1 MSDIRESVEEMTAA
15 SAPNG
20 QSADGSVEK
29 VASAPVRVGT
39 LDEIRS
45 QEVMTASGNGRVAA
59 VFHHEGRVYAVDN
72 RCPHM
77 GFPLSRGSCKDGIL
91 TCEWHYARFDLAT
104 GGAFD
109 LWAGDVDT
117 YPVEVRNGDV
127 WIDLGGALTKSRY
140 AGRWRNRLRE
150 GLEQNLRLD
159 CAKAVLGL
167 LSANPSDAARD
178 IVSTSAAYGLTRG
191 SRRNSSGWGD
201 GLTILTAMANM
212 QPYLTESDR
221 SLALYHGVRS
231 VAEDAAGQMPRI
243 DLTPLPVDDAPFSR
257 LREWFREFIEVRS
270 DEAADR
276 VLRTAISRGVDAAQL
291 IDLVGSAATDH
302 YYRDFSHVMDT
313 LAKTVELLD
322 LIGWGR
328 SAEVLPTLVNQLARS
343 TREEEGNSW
352 RHPEDLV
359 GMVEAA
365 TAGLADAVDVAAP
378 DGGWDGSILT
388 GLLGDDPA
396 AGIDAVVKA
405 FQDGASLADVA
416 QALAYASIVRIARF
430 PTSNEFGDWDTAL
443 HHFTYCASLA
453 QVARRAPSA
462 ELARGVLHGAML
474 VYQARFL
481 NVPAARLPSDR
492 QLDRM
497 PSGPRQLLEDLSQCF
512 ERQGAVDEAGAVVY
526 RHLTLGHDPK
536 ELIREL
542 GNAVLRED
550 PGFHDFQML
559 EEGVR
564 LWQDL
569 TDAGKTQ
576 ESRQCLV
583 AVARWQAAHSPTR
596 RATTQT
602 YDIALRLHRGEAIYE
617 SAAYAEE
624 AAEAP
629 A

>member
-1 MSDIRESVEEMTAA
+1 MTAS

-20 QSADGSVEK
+20 HSANDSVEK
-29 VASAPVRVGT
+29 AASIPVRVGT
-39 LDEIRS
+39 LEEVRS
-45 QEVMTASGNGRVAA
+45 KGVVTASGNGKVAA

-109 LWAGDVDT
+109 LWAGDLDV
-117 YPVEVRNGDV
+117 YPVEVRDGEV

-140 AGRWRNRLRE
+140 AERWRNRLRD

-159 CAKAVLGL
+159 CAKSVLGL
-167 LSANPSDAARD
+167 LSAGSSEAARD
-178 IVSTSAAYGLTRG
+178 VVSTSAAYGLTRG

-212 QPYLTESDR
+212 QPYLAGSDR

-231 VAEDAAGQMPRI
+231 VAEDTAGQMPRI
-243 DLTPLPVDDAPFSR
+243 DLTPLPLDKAPFSR

-276 VLRTAISRGVDAAQL
+276 VLRTAISRGVDSAQL
-291 IDLVGSAATDH
+291 IDLLGSAATDH

-322 LIGWGR
+322 LIGWSR
-328 SAEVLPTLVNQLARS
+328 SAEVLPTMVNQLARS

-352 RHPEDLV
+352 RHPDDLV
-359 GMVEAA
+359 GLVEAVA
-365 TAGLADAVDVAAP
+365 VDLADAVDVAAP
-378 DGGWDGSILT
+378 DGGWDGPILT

-396 AGIDAVVKA
+396 AGIDAVMKA
-405 FQDGASLADVA
+405 FRDGASLGDVA
-416 QALAYASIVRIARF
+416 QALAYASIIRIARF

-474 VYQARFL
+474 VYQSRFL
-481 NVPAARLPSDR
+481 NVPAARLPSGK

-497 PSGPRQLLEDLSQCF
+497 TSGPEQLLEDLSQCF
-512 ERQGAVDEAGAVVY
+512 ERHSDVDESGAIVY
-526 RHLTLGHDPK
+526 RYLALGHDPK
-536 ELIREL
+536 ALIRGL
-542 GNAVLRED
+542 SNAVLCED
-550 PGFHDFQML
+550 AGFHDFQML

-569 TDAGKTQ
+569 TDAGKIE

-617 SAAYAEE
+617 SVA
-624 AAEAP
+624 
-629 A
+629 